1 MYKTTITTLLDSHRE
16 IELKIGSNYFSQLK
30 EELKWRIQAQRIQS
44 TIWGFP
50 CLVLDSSLKNPID
63 LGYQMDCYIQGVKFD
78 PMLPSASTPFMEV
91 PAMTFLILYP
101 SVHRKS
107 PARLD
112 DYPEQ

>member
-1 MYKTTITTLLDSHRE
+1 
-16 IELKIGSNYFSQLK
+16 
-30 EELKWRIQAQRIQS
+30 
-44 TIWGFP
+44 
-50 CLVLDSSLKNPID
+50 
-63 LGYQMDCYIQGVKFD
+63 MDCYIQGIKFD